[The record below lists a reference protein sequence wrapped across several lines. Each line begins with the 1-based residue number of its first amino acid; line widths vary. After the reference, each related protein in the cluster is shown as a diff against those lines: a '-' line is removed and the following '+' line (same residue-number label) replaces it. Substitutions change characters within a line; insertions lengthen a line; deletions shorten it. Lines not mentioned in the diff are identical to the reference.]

1 MVEAV
6 RSGCS
11 QRSVSREFGVTLRTV
26 QRWLERADGI
36 PLDLVDWSDR
46 PDSPHVVA
54 NRTASGVEEQ
64 VVALRHELRT
74 ESDLGEYGADAI
86 HQEMQDRGFAH
97 IPCERTINRILERK
111 GEFDSR
117 RRVRHAPPPQGWY
130 LPDVA
135 AGNAELD
142 QFDVI
147 AGLVIE
153 GGPEVEVLT
162 AISLHGALPGSW
174 PREAISAKFVSQAM
188 LEHWSAFGCPAYAQF
203 DNDTRFQG
211 AHQHPDSIGRVSRL
225 CLSLGIV
232 PVFAP
237 PRETGF
243 QAAIESLNNRW
254 QQKVW
259 HRLHHESLESL
270 CVRSERYTAAAR
282 RKKALR
288 QEGAPLRNP
297 LPKDWRFDVQARPQG
312 RLIYLRR
319 TDDEGQARMLGRVF
333 KVQEHWVHR
342 LIRAEVDLDQRKISF
357 YSLRRREPAQQIL
370 LNETPYYMPERRF
383 RE

>member
-1 MVEAV
+1 V
-6 RSGCS
+6 
-11 QRSVSREFGVTLRTV
+11 FGVSLRTV
-26 QRWLERADGI
+26 QRWLDRADGM
-36 PLDLVDWSDR
+36 PLEVVDWSDR
-46 PDSPHVVA
+46 PDSPHIVA
-54 NRTASGVEEQ
+54 NRTAPDVEEQ
-64 VVALRHELRT
+64 IIALRQELRT
-74 ESDLGEYGADAI
+74 ESDLGEYGADAVRR
-86 HQEMQDRGFAH
+86 EMQDRGSAYV
-97 IPCERTINRILERK
+97 PCERTINRILERK

-117 RRVRHAPPPQGWY
+117 RRVRHASPPPGWY

-153 GGPEVEVLT
+153 GGPEIEVLT

-174 PREAISAKFVSQAM
+174 LQAAISAKFAGQAM

-211 AHQHPDSIGRVSRL
+211 AHQHPGTIGRVSRL

-232 PVFAP
+232 PIFVP

-259 HRLHHESLESL
+259 HRLHHDSLESL
-270 CVRSERYTAAAR
+270 CVRSERYIAAAR
-282 RKKALR
+282 RKNALR
-288 QEGAPLRNP
+288 QEGAPLRHP
-297 LPKDWRFDVQARPQG
+297 LPEHWSFDVQAPPQG
-312 RLIYLRR
+312 KMVYLRR
-319 TDDEGQARMLGRVF
+319 TDNEGRAHVLGRVF
-333 KVQEHWVHR
+333 KVQEHWVQR
-342 LIRAEVDLDQRKISF
+342 LVRAEVDLDQCKISF

-370 LNETPYYMPERRF
+370 LSEAPCFLPNRRF